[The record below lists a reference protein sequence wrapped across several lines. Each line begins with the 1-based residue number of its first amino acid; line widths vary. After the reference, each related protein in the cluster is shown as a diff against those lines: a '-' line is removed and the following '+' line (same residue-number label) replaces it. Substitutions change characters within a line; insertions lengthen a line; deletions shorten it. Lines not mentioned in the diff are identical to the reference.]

1 VELYE
6 VYLFTSPFL
15 FNIMI
20 RSSPAFSKKIFVGY
34 LVFLPLK
41 CFLMVI
47 TGTKSTIRGLRQ
59 EEPLSPMLFIVVMD
73 VLGLLFSKAEEA
85 GLLQQLSNRKKLH
98 IYADDV
104 ALFLHPTQN
113 DISTTLDILNIFGKA
128 YGLHNNAQKSNI
140 LTSWM
145 SKIGCHVRWLP
156 SLANIWV
163 LLSLHKLTK
172 QQLLPIV
179 EKIAN
184 QLPSWKVDLLNKA
197 GRRILVQHVLTGMT
211 VYTAIMAIDFPK
223 GQ

>member
-1 VELYE
+1 
-6 VYLFTSPFL
+6 
-15 FNIMI
+15 MI

-140 LTSWM
+140 YPIRCSEHTILD
-145 SKIGCHVRWLP
+145 VQNWLP
-156 SLANIWV
+156 CEVASFPCKYLGP
-163 LLSLHKLTK
+163 LSLHKLTK

-179 EKIAN
+179 EKIVIN
-184 QLPSWKVDLLNKA
+184 FQA
-197 GRRILVQHVLTGMT
+197 GRWIC
-211 VYTAIMAIDFPK
+211 
-223 GQ
+223 